1 LSRRSALR
9 LSRGLFATLAFLLT
23 GTLGCWEQWS
33 ETWFPQMKWQKAVQ
47 AYERLD
53 FEGSDAA
60 FLPPEGSVAVESVEA
75 PVENIE
81 DPALDGLVNP
91 RSASLAS
98 LENGRRI
105 YQTYCI
111 TCHGPNGNG
120 DGPVSMTSAQRGPFA
135 GVLPLAVVA
144 ARSDGHVYTTIRY
157 GRRRMPS
164 YGRIAPADRWDLVNY
179 LRYLI
184 QQKGVAQ

>member
-1 LSRRSALR
+1 LSRRRALR
-9 LSRGLFATLAFLLT
+9 VSRSLFAALALMLT
-23 GTLGCWEQWS
+23 TSLGCWEQWS
-33 ETWFPQMKWQKAVQ
+33 ETWFPQMKWQKSVQ
-47 AYERLD
+47 AFERLD
-53 FEGSDAA
+53 FAGSNAA
-60 FLPPEGSVAVESVEA
+60 LLPPEGSVAVDSVEA
-75 PVENIE
+75 PVTNIE
-81 DPALDGLVNP
+81 DPALDALVNP
-91 RSASLAS
+91 RPLSLAS

-111 TCHGPNGNG
+111 TCHGPGGNG

-164 YGRIAPADRWDLVNY
+164 YGRIPPNDRWDLVNY
-179 LRYLI
+179 VRYMV
-184 QQKGVAQ
+184 QQKGIAQ